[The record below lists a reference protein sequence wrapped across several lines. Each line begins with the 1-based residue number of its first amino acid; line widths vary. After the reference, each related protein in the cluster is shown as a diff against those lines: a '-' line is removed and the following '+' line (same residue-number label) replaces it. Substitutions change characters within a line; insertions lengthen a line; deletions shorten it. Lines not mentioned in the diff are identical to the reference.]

1 MASEQ
6 LEEYLESILD
16 IEEKDGIAKTSAIAK
31 CMKVAPASVTE
42 ALQTLA
48 DKGLIDYLPY
58 KGATLTGTGREMARK
73 VKRRHRLLE
82 VFLHDVLHIKEEN
95 IHGEACKM
103 EHTLSDETEC
113 ALCKML
119 NAPARCPHGSLI
131 EACDREIGSCAECI
145 DKPGLAAAFP
155 VRHDPILPVTSLQ
168 PGERAVIAFIRGD
181 SGVVQR
187 LTDLGLTLHTEIK
200 LVRKAPLLGPVEIG
214 VRRTKLA
221 IDHAIADHIFVTPC
235 LGKA

>member
-16 IEEKDGIAKTSAIAK
+16 IEEKAGVAKTSAIAK

-48 DKGLIDYLPY
+48 DKGYVHYEPY
-58 KGATLTGTGREMARK
+58 RGAYLTGEGREMARK

-82 VFLHDVLHIKEEN
+82 VFLSEVLHISGKN
-95 IHGEACKM
+95 VHDEACRM

-131 EACDREIGSCAECI
+131 GACDRNVASCSECLG
-145 DKPGLAAAFP
+145 KTMPPSAGARNEPL
-155 VRHDPILPVTSLQ
+155 VPVTALR
-168 PGERAVIAFIRGD
+168 PGQNATIAFIRGD
-181 SGVVQR
+181 RSVVQR
-187 LTDLGLTLHTEIK
+187 LTDLGLTIRTDIQ
-200 LVRKAPLLGPVEIG
+200 LVRKAPLLGPVEIA
-214 VRRTKLA
+214 VRKTRLA
-221 IDHAIADHIFVTPC
+221 VDHAIADHIFVTAYPEKT
-235 LGKA
+235 G